1 MFKMQS
7 AKGWLFGAICF
18 TIGFVLQLIGTIRL
32 AGRLPHD
39 WVGIGIYGAT
49 AVLFAVCALGFYVQ
63 WRKEKPKERERGSEG
78 DG

>member
-1 MFKMQS
+1 MLKMRS
-7 AKGWLFGAICF
+7 AGGWLFGSVCF
-18 TIGFVLQLIGTIRL
+18 TVGSALQIFGTVRL

-49 AVLFAVCALGFYVQ
+49 AVLFAICALGFYVQ
-63 WRKEKPKERERGSEG
+63 SIRQRQQERGKVVED